1 MFSTART
8 LRAAVGAV
16 CALVLAAGCSSSD
29 DAAPDGDLVNV
40 TTMRGAFLQPAEI
53 GPAWVAP
60 LESAAPAQL
69 VSFCGGASPAPEI
82 PPGAEIVASNAAD
95 EGEKGAQTLQQS
107 ALVYADLA
115 SAEAGLTLLRTVA
128 AQCPA
133 TAEVPA
139 TVTSDRNEPAYN
151 ESVEIRE
158 LDENGWNGFVIIR
171 HKLYES
177 EHPGTADTAVAVLR
191 TRNVV
196 LVDSYA
202 VYRLENSS
210 PSAGFEADWKR
221 LVGSVVQRVG

>member
-8 LRAAVGAV
+8 LRAAVGAA

-29 DAAPDGDLVNV
+29 DSGPDGGLVSL

-53 GPAWVAP
+53 GPSWVAP
-60 LESAAPAQL
+60 EESAAPTRL
-69 VSFCGGASPAPEI
+69 VSFCGGTAAAPEI
-82 PPGAEIVASNAAD
+82 PPGAEIVSLNAAD

-107 ALVYADLA
+107 ALVYPDAA
-115 SAEAGLTLLRTVA
+115 GAEAGLTLLRTVA
-128 AQCPA
+128 DQCPPS
-133 TAEVPA
+133 AEVPA
-139 TVTSDRNEPAYN
+139 TVTSDRNEPAYH
-151 ESVEIRE
+151 ETVEIRDLE
-158 LDENGWNGFVIIR
+158 ENGWSGFVIVR

-191 TRNVV
+191 TRNAL

-202 VYRLENSS
+202 VYRLDNAS
-210 PSAGFEADWKR
+210 PSAGFEEDWKR